1 MDGGG
6 SRRRLPGRQAQGR
19 KERDLP
25 GSCRQEE
32 RRDCGREGGKLG
44 GGGGARRPGTGG
56 GVPAPPPFL
65 PLSPNLN
72 LVNLTSQFLFLLFLF
87 SFASSL
93 SLSLR
98 RLVTTAFFFFLF
110 KGQKQKGPP
119 LPPVYSLEY
128 PPSPKSRMLHDCS
141 LYASTRSN
149 SIRSS
154 NIVIFSFIAT
164 ILSSYKSKFK

>member
-44 GGGGARRPGTGG
+44 GGGARRPGTGR

-93 SLSLR
+93 SLSLSASSR
-98 RLVTTAFFFFLF
+98 HHRFFLLF
-110 KGQKQKGPP
+110 YLKAKNKRALLFLLFIPWNIHQAPNPECSMTAPSMP
-119 LPPVYSLEY
+119 LHVQT
-128 PPSPKSRMLHDCS
+128 
-141 LYASTRSN
+141 LYGLQT
-149 SIRSS
+149 
-154 NIVIFSFIAT
+154 
-164 ILSSYKSKFK
+164 

>member
-1 MDGGG
+1 MNPWIMDGGG

-44 GGGGARRPGTGG
+44 GGGGARRPGTGR

-98 RLVTTAFFFFLF
+98 RLVTTAFFFFYLKAKNKRALLF
-110 KGQKQKGPP
+110 LLFIPWNIHQAPNPECSMTAPFMP
-119 LPPVYSLEY
+119 LHVQT
-128 PPSPKSRMLHDCS
+128 
-141 LYASTRSN
+141 LYGLQT
-149 SIRSS
+149 
-154 NIVIFSFIAT
+154 
-164 ILSSYKSKFK
+164 

>member
-1 MDGGG
+1 MEGEVVDAYQAGRHKEG
-6 SRRRLPGRQAQGR
+6 RREIYLVAVA
-19 KERDLP
+19 K
-25 GSCRQEE
+25 
-32 RRDCGREGGKLG
+32 RRGEIAEGREGSLG
-44 GGGGARRPGTGG
+44 GGGGARRPGTGR